1 MRRRRPVPLLLLF
14 LLVSAAGAYAL
25 LASFSAEREY
35 QALVHTLGSGEGAR
49 VLESRYTR
57 GWLTSKAYTSVESEG
72 LPGVLF
78 GRAVTALGALE
89 VRPRV
94 GIHMTHEIEHGVVPL
109 VEWAWNGFEGL
120 PILARMHSKIEIDQ
134 EAQLALAEVLGNI
147 PAVDADTVI
156 RTSGQALT
164 TFAMPADQLRT
175 RGGDIER
182 DGRWLGLDG
191 ELSFT
196 SGFRRVVGFVHTPG
210 IESRGEHRIFKLSDV
225 SWAFELPA
233 GELPLGQ
240 MNLDIGEL
248 IFDYT
253 TAGATAVELEDL
265 DFDGESKATSGGF
278 GANVKVSLR
287 SLRLGDD
294 RWGPGSVKA
303 TIANVDGPAF
313 RKLRSAGVHLQSER
327 GDSDPAKTALMA
339 AGVLD
344 ALPPL
349 LARHPTLEIERLQ
362 LKTPA
367 GLATANGRLALTEPV
382 SREAL
387 TATSFL
393 DGELAVEMPAVSLE
407 EIVDAQVRA
416 KLASEGADASDEA
429 TFEALAQ
436 QRRAERLTELRS
448 AGFVV
453 EGDRASLKLAWGRS
467 APVAAPV
474 APPVEKTA
482 ARPGRRGKTQ
492 SPAQAQKAPEP
503 QPSAP
508 AAPAPAA
515 PAPAPAAPAP
525 EANAPP
531 AP

>member
-14 LLVSAAGAYAL
+14 LLVSAAGAYVL
-25 LASFSAEREY
+25 LSSFSAEREY

-49 VLESRYTR
+49 VLESRYSR
-57 GWLTSKAYTSVESEG
+57 GWLTSKAYTSIESEG
-72 LPGVLF
+72 VPGVLF
-78 GRAVTALGALE
+78 RRAVTALGAVE

-94 GIHMTHEIEHGVVPL
+94 GIHMSHEIEHGMVPL
-109 VEWAWNGFEGL
+109 FRWAWDGFEGF
-120 PILARMHSKIEIDQ
+120 PVLARMRSKIEIDQ

-147 PAVDADTVI
+147 PAIDADTVI

-164 TFAMPADQLRT
+164 TFAMPSDQLRT
-175 RGGDIER
+175 RGGEIER

-196 SGFRRVVGFVHTPG
+196 SGFQRVVGFVHAPG
-210 IESRGEHRIFKLSDV
+210 IESRGEHRIVKVSDV

-253 TAGATAVELEDL
+253 TAGAVAVELEDL
-265 DFDGESKATSGGF
+265 DFDGESKAASGGF

-303 TIANVDGPAF
+303 TIANVDGPGF
-313 RKLRSAGVHLQSER
+313 RKLKSAGVQLQTER
-327 GDSDPAKTALMA
+327 GDSDPAKTAVMA
-339 AGVLD
+339 ASVLD
-344 ALPPL
+344 ALPQL
-349 LARHPTLEIERLQ
+349 LARQPKLEVERLQ

-367 GLATANGRLALTEPV
+367 GLATASGRFALAEPA

-393 DGELAVEMPAVSLE
+393 DGELTVEMPLVSLE
-407 EIVDAQVRA
+407 DIVDAQVRA
-416 KLASEGADASDEA
+416 QLASEGADASDEA
-429 TFEALAQ
+429 TFEALAH
-436 QRRAERLTELRS
+436 QRRAERLAELRA
-448 AGFVV
+448 AGFVMA
-453 EGDRASLKLAWGRS
+453 GDRAVLKLAWGKS
-467 APVAAPV
+467 APVVVPAP
-474 APPVEKTA
+474 PPVEKTA
-482 ARPGRRGKTQ
+482 AKRGRRGK
-492 SPAQAQKAPEP
+492 PQAQQAAAKPTPAPAPAAE
-503 QPSAP
+503 PSAP
-508 AAPAPAA
+508 AAPAP
-515 PAPAPAAPAP
+515 
-525 EANAPP
+525 EAVAPP

>member
-1 MRRRRPVPLLLLF
+1 MRRRRPVPLVLLF

-49 VLESRYTR
+49 VLESRFTR
-57 GWLTSKAYTSVESEG
+57 GWLTSKAYTSIESEG

-78 GRAVTALGALE
+78 GHAVTALGAVE

-94 GIHMTHEIEHGVVPL
+94 GIHMSHEIEHGVVPL
-109 VEWAWNGFEGL
+109 VEWAWDGFEGL

-134 EAQLALAEVLGNI
+134 EAQLALAEVFGNL

-164 TFAMPADQLRT
+164 TFGMPADQLRT
-175 RGGDIER
+175 RGGAIER

-196 SGFRRVVGFVHTPG
+196 NGFRRVVGFVHTPG
-210 IESRGEHRIFKLSDV
+210 VESRGEHRIFKMSEV
-225 SWAFELPA
+225 SWAFEVPA

-240 MNLDIGEL
+240 MNLNIGEL

-253 TAGATAVELEDL
+253 TAGATAIELEDL
-265 DFDGESKATSGGF
+265 DIDGESKAASGGF
-278 GANVKVSLR
+278 GANLKVALR

-294 RWGPGSVKA
+294 RWGPGTVKL
-303 TIANVDGPAF
+303 IASNVDGPGF
-313 RKLRSAGVHLQSER
+313 RKLRTAGVQLQAER
-327 GDSDPAKTALMA
+327 GDGDPAKTAVMA

-344 ALPPL
+344 ALPQL
-349 LARHPTLEIERLQ
+349 LARRPQLEVERLT

-367 GLATANGRLALTEPV
+367 GLATASARIALTEPA

-387 TATSFL
+387 TAASFL
-393 DGELAVEMPAVSLE
+393 DGELAIELPAVSFE

-416 KLASEGADASDEA
+416 KLAAEGADASDEA
-429 TFEALAQ
+429 GFEALAQ
-436 QRRAERLTELRS
+436 QRRAERIAELRNT
-448 AGFVV
+448 GFVI
-453 EGDRASLKLAWGRS
+453 EGDRAMLKLAWGR
-467 APVAAPV
+467 AAAATPAV
-474 APPVEKTA
+474 VTPPPAEKAA
-482 ARPGRRGKTQ
+482 ARPGRRAKPPQ
-492 SPAQAQKAPEP
+492 PQQAAAKPAPAPEP
-503 QPSAP
+503 APAAEPSAP
-508 AAPAPAA
+508 AAPAPA
-515 PAPAPAAPAP
+515 
-525 EANAPP
+525 PP
-531 AP
+531 AN

>member
-14 LLVSAAGAYAL
+14 LLVTAAGVYVL
-25 LASFSAEREY
+25 LSSFAAEREY

-57 GWLTSKAYTSVESEG
+57 GWLSSKAYTSIESEG
-72 LPGVLF
+72 MPGVLF
-78 GRAVTALGALE
+78 RRGVTALGALE

-94 GIHMTHEIEHGVVPL
+94 GIHMSHEIEHGMVPL
-109 VEWAWNGFEGL
+109 FRWAWDGFEGL
-120 PILARMHSKIEIDQ
+120 PILARMRSKIEIDQ
-134 EAQLALAEVLGNI
+134 EAQLALAEVLGNL
-147 PAVDADTVI
+147 PAIEADTVI
-156 RTSGQALT
+156 RTSGQART
-164 TFAMPADQLRT
+164 TFAMPGDQLRT
-175 RGGDIER
+175 RGGEIER

-196 SGFRRVVGFVHTPG
+196 SGFQRVVGYVHAPG
-210 IESRGEHRIFKLSDV
+210 IESRGEHRIVKVSDV

-253 TAGATAVELEDL
+253 TAGATPVELEDL
-265 DFDGESKATSGGF
+265 DIDGESKAASGGF

-287 SLRLGDD
+287 SLRLGDE
-294 RWGPGSVKA
+294 RWGPGSLKA
-303 TIANVDGPAF
+303 TIANVDGPGF
-313 RKLRSAGVHLQSER
+313 RKLKSAGVQLQAER
-327 GDSDPAKTALMA
+327 GDSDPAKTAVMA
-339 AGVLD
+339 ASVLE
-344 ALPPL
+344 ALPQL
-349 LARHPTLEIERLQ
+349 LARQPRLDVERLQ

-367 GLATANGRLALTEPV
+367 GLATASVRFALTEPA

-393 DGELAVEMPAVSLE
+393 DGELSVEMPAVSLE
-407 EIVDAQVRA
+407 DIVDAQVRA

-429 TFEALAQ
+429 GFEALAQ
-436 QRRAERLTELRS
+436 QRRAERLAELRT
-448 AGFVV
+448 AGFVM
-453 EGDRASLKLAWGRS
+453 EGDRAVLKLAWGKS
-467 APVAAPV
+467 APVVAP
-474 APPVEKTA
+474 APPPVEKTA
-482 ARPGRRGKTQ
+482 AKRGRRGKPQ
-492 SPAQAQKAPEP
+492 PPAQARTEPAP
-503 QPSAP
+503 QPS
-508 AAPAPAA
+508 APAA

-525 EANAPP
+525 APEAAAPP